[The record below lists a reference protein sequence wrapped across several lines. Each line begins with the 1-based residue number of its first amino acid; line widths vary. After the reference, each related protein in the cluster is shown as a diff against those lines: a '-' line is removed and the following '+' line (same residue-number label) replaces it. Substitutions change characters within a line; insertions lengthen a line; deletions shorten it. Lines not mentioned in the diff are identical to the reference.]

1 MNRNDTAGQ
10 VVSVPEASYLA
21 DDLQRIETASH
32 NEAIQLAKALREQE
46 WKRIE
51 EWFMDG
57 VNEISGWDV
66 SIRLSSVTDGIVRAL
81 ARRMFKG
88 DDVPQSVWREIGLFA
103 IGGYGRGELN
113 PHSDLDVMIVY
124 PDKVMPNWLQNAY
137 NDFHTMLWD
146 VGFKVGISLRGIPEL
161 DYLLRDDFVTATALL
176 EYRLLLGTSAIDDG
190 MSDLLDRFR
199 KKRNKA
205 FLKYKIEELME
216 RRNKAGASMFLM
228 EPNIKT
234 NPGCLRD
241 VQYLYN
247 IAFMI
252 FEGRNLYALKELSAV
267 KVDDIKS
274 LFQANAHLLRLRSLL
289 HFHHGRRQD
298 ELELR
303 DQVRIAEQLGYSGYS
318 RLSAVEV
325 MMQEHYH
332 MVLRVHKM
340 VELMNSHLRLQGH
353 LGKRIKLL
361 RSRKVLNKNFTAM
374 AGLVYCTNKRIWT
387 EEDVSSQI
395 MEAFALAHEHNYRM
409 SLETQRH
416 IRANTDVIQESY
428 YRGEYERSSKA
439 FMGILSNVGHLQT
452 TLEDMHNCGMLGAFM
467 PEFANISCLMQFN
480 SYHQYTV
487 DQHTLFAVGY
497 LDKVHRGN
505 DKGLPQMPKIFQR
518 IKRKD
523 LLVLGLL
530 LHDVGKYMGRGHV
543 QRGAL
548 MVGPVATRMGL
559 SPEDEEIVHFLVD
572 AHVSLSDATRM
583 RDIHDPELVAE
594 FSSSMGSQL
603 RLDML
608 YCLTY
613 ADAKATSDQAMTG
626 WQMSVMYEL
635 YCNISEYL
643 SNNTMVSRRGKR
655 QRVQD
660 ALEQRGIA
668 ADQIDSFLT
677 ALPKEYVYNVS
688 PEQALHHFELYG
700 YAKNGKLGFRKEFN
714 DENAGLEMAL
724 PWRYDRFADVTG
736 VLSAAGCQIIDGR
749 CWTLGREVVI
759 YRFQVEHAIN
769 NKFADESWWGRL
781 VANLQDV
788 IDGTCDIE
796 KLIKQRLHNMAF
808 EDKAADSG
816 FNDPAVKV
824 EQKTSRNYSIIDAHY
839 KDEPGSL
846 SAVARVVVESGCTI
860 DYASASTRG
869 DVCTSVFYVAKEDV
883 KLNNEEAQRL
893 QESIAETLHVSKV

>member
-1 MNRNDTAGQ
+1 M
-10 VVSVPEASYLA
+10 VSVPEATYLVEE
-21 DDLQRIETASH
+21 LRQIETLDH
-32 NEAIQLAKALREQE
+32 NKAIQLAKSIRERE
-46 WKRIE
+46 WKAIE
-51 EWFMDG
+51 AWFMEG
-57 VNEISGWDV
+57 INEISGWDV

-81 ARRMFKG
+81 ARRMFRG
-88 DDVPQSVWREIGLFA
+88 NGVPESVWREIGLFA

-113 PHSDLDVMIVY
+113 PYSDLDVMIVY
-124 PDKVMPNWLQNAY
+124 PDKQMPNWLQTVY

-161 DYLLRDDFVTATALL
+161 DYLLKDDFVTATALL
-176 EYRLLLGTSAIDDG
+176 EYRLLLGTAAIDDA
-190 MSDLLDRFR
+190 MTDLLNRFR
-199 KKRNKA
+199 KKRMKA
-205 FLKYKIEELME
+205 FLVYKLDELMG
-216 RRNKAGASMFLM
+216 RRNQAGASMFLM
-228 EPNIKT
+228 EPNLKT

-252 FEGRNLYALKELSAV
+252 FNGRNLYALKELAAI
-267 KVDDIKS
+267 KIDDIKS

-289 HFHHGRRQD
+289 HFFHGRRQD

-332 MVLRVHKM
+332 MVLRVHKI
-340 VELMNSHLRLQGH
+340 VELLNSHLRLQGF
-353 LGKRIKLL
+353 LGHKLKLL
-361 RSRKVLNKNFTAM
+361 RSRKVISKSFTAM
-374 AGLVYCTNKRIWT
+374 AKLVYCTNKHIWK
-387 EEDVSSQI
+387 EADAAAQI
-395 MEAFALAHEHNYRM
+395 MEAFEYAHEHNYRI

-416 IRANTDVIQESY
+416 IRANIDVIQESY
-428 YRGEYERSSKA
+428 YKGRYERSSTA
-439 FMGILSNVGHLQT
+439 FMNILRNIGHLQT
-452 TLEDMHNCGMLGAFM
+452 TLEDMHNCALLDAFM
-467 PEFANISCLMQFN
+467 PEFGNISCLMQFN

-497 LDKVHRGN
+497 LDKVYRGK
-505 DKGLPQMPKIFQR
+505 DKGLPSMPKIFQS

-543 QRGAL
+543 KRGAL
-548 MVGPVATRMGL
+548 MVGPVAARMGL
-559 SPEDEEIVHFLVD
+559 NQDEEELVHFLVD

-594 FSSSMGSQL
+594 FSDYMSTQE

-626 WQMSVMYEL
+626 WQMSLMYEL
-635 YCNISEYL
+635 YCNISSYL
-643 SNNTMVSRRGKR
+643 KNDALVSRTGKR
-655 QRVQD
+655 QRVHQ
-660 ALEQRGIA
+660 ALEQRGIPQV
-668 ADQIDSFLT
+668 QIEAFLKR
-677 ALPKEYVYNVS
+677 LPSEYVYNVT
-688 PEQALHHFELYG
+688 PDEATHHFELHG
-700 YAKNGKLGFRKEFN
+700 FAACNKLGFRKEYN
-714 DENAGLEMAL
+714 DENACLEIAM

-736 VLSAAGCQIIDGR
+736 VLSAMGCQIIDAR
-749 CWTLGREVVI
+749 CWSLAREVLI
-759 YRFQVEHAIN
+759 YRFQVEHAIV
-769 NKFADESWWGRL
+769 NKFADESWWGKL
-781 VANLQDV
+781 IKHLQD
-788 IDGTCDIE
+788 IIEGTCDLE
-796 KLIKQRLHNMAF
+796 ALLKQRVHNMVF

-824 EQKTSRNYSIIDAHY
+824 EQKTSERYSIVDAHY

-846 SAVARVVVESGCTI
+846 SEIARVIVELGYTI

-869 DVCTSVFYVAKEDV
+869 DVCTSVFYVASEDG
-883 KLNNEEAQRL
+883 KLSTEAAEDL
-893 QESIAETLHVSKV
+893 QDRIAEALHVSKV